1 MHTFALMRST
11 PLMEIDEK
19 GGEIIQRY
27 ESFEFEIVQGVEI
40 RYKSFKEIEVGH
52 GHGQRGS
59 NIGEKRWIKIF
70 GQEMHTSRG
79 SKLINFD

>member
-1 MHTFALMRST
+1 
-11 PLMEIDEK
+11 MEIDDK

-59 NIGEKRWIKIF
+59 NIGEKRWIKIL
-70 GQEMHTSRG
+70 GQEKHTNRG